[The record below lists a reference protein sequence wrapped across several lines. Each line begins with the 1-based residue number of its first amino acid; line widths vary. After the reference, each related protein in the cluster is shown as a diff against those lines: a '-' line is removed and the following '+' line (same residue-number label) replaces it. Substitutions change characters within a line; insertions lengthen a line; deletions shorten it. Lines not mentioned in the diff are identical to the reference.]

1 MRPNDTSHGLSSPI
15 STNDIGSANG
25 SPDTK
30 LTAYSPEDM
39 RSICLRSDTSVGDT
53 LGDIGARKL
62 YLASVSD
69 KTRSSSD
76 PFLASTNTS
85 TRVQLSPTAASF
97 TPIGTA
103 DNASIRS
110 KAPSLSRGF
119 SGAGYLTAS
128 SDIDPCEARNGPLQA
143 SDRFSLKYG
152 VIGNSQADT
161 RDHPVI
167 RDYETFGNE
176 SHSRALVIENVPKNL
191 TYMSLAGFFNRREF
205 SSLRGPVLSELSS
218 MGKVYVAFT
227 DSREAAKAIEKVKVL
242 RPEWHV
248 STIAPKEYVKHVEPS
263 LLPQTS
269 NYEGQLLVTVYYDG
283 RNPNLNQHTI
293 ARSLETLSMTFG
305 DIKTFTSL
313 PIEQENI
320 GEFHIE
326 YFNTRDADNVL
337 TTLNGTSVDDCILDI
352 SLFRPDMEE
361 RKCELP
367 FMTTTSS
374 REEFPSAEET
384 SFTKATSWTSV
395 RPSRASFM
403 ELSPTGRS
411 TVPPGEH
418 ASLIDWMSKAGE
430 RIFPSPR
437 RELSRY
443 PDLRMGS
450 QNAVDIE
457 RIRLG
462 LDVRTTI
469 MLRNIPNKID
479 QAMLKAIVDETSH
492 GKYDFMYL
500 RIDFANNCNVGYAFI
515 NFEDF
520 VNARAGR
527 TWNCFNSDKVAEV
540 SYASPLAGTE
550 DRFPG
555 PDNPSKM
562 RRSIENAEHV
572 GLFAPRVGQ
581 QYRDEQRRRRSQFD
595 RGTTAAEREI
605 VYVRTFAPRRPYGVG
620 NGLRSTSCTYPG
632 MKMWHDSVHESG
644 P

>member
-62 YLASVSD
+62 YLA
-69 KTRSSSD
+69 SSSD

-167 RDYETFGNE
+167 RDYETFGSE

-305 DIKTFTSL
+305 DIKTFASL

-337 TTLNGTSVDDCILDI
+337 TTLNGTSVDRRPIDI
-352 SLFRPDMEE
+352 
-361 RKCELP
+361 
-367 FMTTTSS
+367 
-374 REEFPSAEET
+374 
-384 SFTKATSWTSV
+384 
-395 RPSRASFM
+395 
-403 ELSPTGRS
+403 
-411 TVPPGEH
+411 
-418 ASLIDWMSKAGE
+418 I
-430 RIFPSPR
+430 
-437 RELSRY
+437 
-443 PDLRMGS
+443 
-450 QNAVDIE
+450 
-457 RIRLG
+457 
-462 LDVRTTI
+462 
-469 MLRNIPNKID
+469 
-479 QAMLKAIVDETSH
+479 
-492 GKYDFMYL
+492 
-500 RIDFANNCNVGYAFI
+500 
-515 NFEDF
+515 DF

-540 SYASPLAGTE
+540 SYATPDWSDGQHLTHGRKPYGPGWLVPLHGILVFLMEWWKSLDHQQSYGSVESSADQLRHHLLTYVMPKCYQAFSAVVADGQFSTLGTVLIATLARLAKATEIDKELKLPSNTEKASTGPVYSTGAQRRE
-550 DRFPG
+550 DMGVVLCRPACSSTPTLPHRTQVPG
-555 PDNPSKM
+555 SS
-562 RRSIENAEHV
+562 RRA
-572 GLFAPRVGQ
+572 
-581 QYRDEQRRRRSQFD
+581 RDERSLKAPKGTVGSKEKSMRKKKRKKDAIDDLFD
-595 RGTTAAEREI
+595 S
-605 VYVRTFAPRRPYGVG
+605 
-620 NGLRSTSCTYPG
+620 LL
-632 MKMWHDSVHESG
+632 
-644 P
+644 